1 MKSKAKQHNVKYEEV
16 SERILKSTQ
25 TCSHCFALT
34 GPRGRKG
41 LRISAW
47 TCSKCGTQK
56 INNGFKR
63 IYNIINENS
72 ANNHRLAYKEVLL
85 SSINSEKNNDLI
97 DNKMEQCLE
106 KESNNKGNKTLRL
119 IKTSPTLLDVKGLEI
134 KLTTL

>member
-47 TCSKCGTQK
+47 TCSKCGTQH
-56 INNGFKR
+56 NR
-63 IYNIINENS
+63 NENS